1 MLDENRKRLFAV
13 VVVIVLCAVFIVV
26 PALWQLIV
34 SLKWV
39 GLDNSAAASWVQ
51 GVGSILAI
59 VAAGYFPILHSK
71 ILAEKLERRLVGTM
85 RVLMSEALE
94 KLWRLSSTFVK
105 FDSEIFEMQEYL
117 RNHREREWHG
127 LISAIDQM
135 PIAQLPARRVSDL
148 GYLRDAAEFG
158 AYVAGL
164 LPGWIESGASH
175 QSVVRALRGKRDLLM
190 FLRGMTPQSGIVEPN
205 WDWIKKIQAYEI
217 LKAEPD
223 AMARSGVKVYRRY
236 SWAEVGRVPNGYQLQ
251 YYFPDGTVRTDDPVR
266 YDWSSYDDLNARI
279 ENDVNGTISV
289 YLGDF

>member
-1 MLDENRKRLFAV
+1 MLEENGKRLCAV

-26 PALWQLIV
+26 PAVWQLIV
-34 SLKWV
+34 LLKWV

-71 ILAEKLERRLVGTM
+71 ISAEKLERQLVGTM
-85 RVLMSEALE
+85 RVLMTETLE
-94 KLWRLSSTFVK
+94 KLWRLSSAFMK

-158 AYVAGL
+158 AYVAGQ

-217 LKAEPD
+217 LKAEPGE
-223 AMARSGVKVYRRY
+223 MARSGVKVYRRY

-251 YYFPDGTVRTDDPVR
+251 YFFPDGTVRTDDPVR
-266 YDWSSYDDLNARI
+266 YDWSSYDDLNARV
-279 ENDVNGTISV
+279 ENDVSSTISV